1 MLKRSGPVRTKR
13 TLPLVRTRSSI
24 HRWPCQSERRGKRP
38 SRGSDRASRPPA
50 RAPTR
55 QAPVLPPAMPSH
67 PIDLDTL
74 RHGAR
79 LAGFAWSDAEL
90 EEIRPQVEAALRL
103 LRALEAIPVGD
114 TGPTTHYRTV

>member
-1 MLKRSGPVRTKR
+1 ML
-13 TLPLVRTRSSI
+13 
-24 HRWPCQSERRGKRP
+24 
-38 SRGSDRASRPPA
+38 
-50 RAPTR
+50 
-55 QAPVLPPAMPSH
+55 PAMTSH

-90 EEIRPQVEAALRL
+90 EEIRPQVEIALRL

>member
-1 MLKRSGPVRTKR
+1 MACSPT
-13 TLPLVRTRSSI
+13 PLAGI
-24 HRWPCQSERRGKRP
+24 
-38 SRGSDRASRPPA
+38 
-50 RAPTR
+50 
-55 QAPVLPPAMPSH
+55 LPAMTSD

-74 RHGAR
+74 RRGAR

-114 TGPTTHYRTV
+114 VEPTTHYRTV